1 MFTGLI
7 ERVGKIIRVQKMA
20 LGKKFLIDAGEDFE
34 VGVGDSVAVDGACF
48 TVTAKQ
54 KDGFWIEVSS
64 ESLKRTSFDKKQVGV
79 KVNLERALRLS
90 DRLGGHLAL
99 GHIDGVGLIRQVVK
113 KGEFWEMEISS
124 PREVERYLIEKGSIA
139 VDGISLT
146 VNQVSGANFKV
157 MLIPE
162 TLTRTSL
169 GEKRVGEEV
178 NLEADII
185 GKYVERFLKKESG
198 LSPEKLKEEGY

>member
-7 ERVGKIIRVQKMA
+7 ERMGKVIQVQQIA
-20 LGKKFLIDAGEDFE
+20 LGKKFLIETGKDFE
-34 VGVGDSVAVDGACF
+34 VKPGDSVAVDGACF
-48 TVTAKQ
+48 TITDKE
-54 KDGFWIEVSS
+54 KDGFWVEVSS
-64 ESLKRTSFDKKQVGV
+64 ESLKRTSFDKKRVGM

-90 DRLGGHLAL
+90 DRLGGHLVL
-99 GHIDGVGLIRQVVK
+99 GHIDGVGLIKQVVK
-113 KGEFWEMEISS
+113 KGEFWEMEISA

-162 TLTRTSL
+162 TLKRTTL
-169 GEKRVGEEV
+169 GEKGVGEEV

-185 GKYVERFLKKESG
+185 GKYVEQFLKKQNG
-198 LSPEKLKEEGY
+198 LSLEKLKEEGY